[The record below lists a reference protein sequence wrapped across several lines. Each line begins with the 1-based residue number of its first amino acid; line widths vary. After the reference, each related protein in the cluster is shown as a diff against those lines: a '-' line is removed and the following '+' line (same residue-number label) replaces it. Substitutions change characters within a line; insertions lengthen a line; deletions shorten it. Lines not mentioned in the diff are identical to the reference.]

1 MFTLLIYIFTVMF
14 IVLVIWNLFIFNRI
28 ERRIVEIKEMI
39 NKRG

>member
-1 MFTLLIYIFTVMF
+1 MYILLIYILLVML

>member
-28 ERRIVEIKEMI
+28 ERHIVEIKEMV

>member
-1 MFTLLIYIFTVMF
+1 MFILLIYIFTVMF

>member
-1 MFTLLIYIFTVMF
+1 MF

>member
-1 MFTLLIYIFTVMF
+1 MYILLIYILLVML

-28 ERRIVEIKEMI
+28 ERRIVETQEMI